1 MILNLTR
8 AVFVLVCGLVAGVL
22 SPIVIASLPGWANVA
37 LNAMTGL
44 GIGSLSVLA
53 EWRLKRVPLGV
64 LLGAIAGLLTGSLL
78 GFVLIRFAAPGA
90 SDRINGVSLDLLR
103 PLILLILAYAGAAIG
118 AHKAQRF
125 TPDQLLRLFREKTL
139 DVKNDKLLDTSVII
153 DGRIADVAETGFL
166 DGVLVIPQFV
176 LRELQY
182 VADSSDPLKRNR
194 GRKGLDILQRIK
206 KNPNIRVTISD
217 IDFPDV
223 KEVDQKLI
231 ELARATR
238 AKIVTNDFN
247 LNKVAQLSGIE
258 VLNINEL
265 ANSLKPVVL
274 PGETMKVFIV
284 KEGKEADQG
293 VAYLDDGTMVVV
305 NAASRQVGKTV
316 DVTITSVVQ
325 TAAGKMFFGRCL
337 SEADRSIAIRRP
349 QRERAAE

>member
-1 MILNLTR
+1 MLVTIVRAGFILL
-8 AVFVLVCGLVAGVL
+8 CGIAAGFL
-22 SPIVIASLPGWANVA
+22 SPLIVADLPAWANVGINVASGLAFGA
-37 LNAMTGL
+37 LA
-44 GIGSLSVLA
+44 VLM
-53 EWRLKRVPLGV
+53 EWRLRRVRIGILMGGV
-64 LLGAIAGLLTGSLL
+64 LGLLVGSGL
-78 GFVLIRFAAPGA
+78 GFVLLRFTGPGLTG
-90 SDRINGVSLDLLR
+90 RVGGFSLDLLR
-103 PLILLILAYAGAAIG
+103 PLVLLVLAYAGCVIG
-118 AHKAQRF
+118 GHKAEAFR
-125 TPDQLLRLFREKTL
+125 PEHLRNLFKEQPAAAKTH
-139 DVKNDKLLDTSVII
+139 KLLDTSVII

-166 DGVLVIPQFV
+166 DGVLVVPQFV

-206 KNPNIRVTISD
+206 KNPNVNVTVTEAD
-217 IDFPDV
+217 IPDV

-231 ELARATR
+231 ELARAMS
-238 AKIVTNDFN
+238 AKIITNDFN

-284 KEGKEADQG
+284 KEGKEQDQG

-305 NAASRQVGKTV
+305 NAASKQVGKTV
-316 DVTITSVVQ
+316 DVTVTSVVQ

-337 SEADRSIAIRRP
+337 AENDRSVVRRP
-349 QRERAAE
+349 QREKAAE

>member
-1 MILNLTR
+1 MMMLAR
-8 AVFVLVCGLVAGVL
+8 MAVMLGCGVLAAFL
-22 SPIVIASLPGWANVA
+22 SPIVLGVLPVAANVA
-37 LNAMTGL
+37 INGMTGL
-44 GIGSLSVLA
+44 AIGALAVLL
-53 EWRLKRVPLGV
+53 EWRLRRVSVGILAGGV
-64 LLGAIAGLLTGSLL
+64 SGMLLGSAI
-78 GFVLIRFAAPGA
+78 GFVILRFVGPEFSGR
-90 SDRINGVSLDLLR
+90 SSGVSIDLLR
-103 PLILLILAYAGAAIG
+103 PLVLVILAYAGCVIG
-118 AHKAQRF
+118 GHKAQNF
-125 TPDQLLRLFREKTL
+125 KPQHLMALIKGQPASTTVHKI
-139 DVKNDKLLDTSVII
+139 LDTSVII

-166 DGVLVIPQFV
+166 DGMLVVPQFV

-206 KNPNIRVTISD
+206 KNPNVNVEVTET
-217 IDFPDV
+217 DFPDV
-223 KEVDQKLI
+223 REVDQKLI
-231 ELARATR
+231 ELARAMHG
-238 AKIVTNDFN
+238 KIITNDFN

-284 KEGKEADQG
+284 KEGKEQDQG

-316 DVTITSVVQ
+316 DVTVTSVVQ

-337 SEADRSIAIRRP
+337 ADNDRSIVRRP
-349 QRERAAE
+349 QREKAAE

>member
-1 MILNLTR
+1 MMMLARL
-8 AVFVLVCGLVAGVL
+8 AVMLGCGMLAAFL
-22 SPIVIASLPGWANVA
+22 SPIVIGVLPAAANVA
-37 LNAMTGL
+37 INGMTGFA
-44 GIGSLSVLA
+44 IGALAVLL
-53 EWRLKRVPLGV
+53 EWRLRRVPVRILTGGV
-64 LLGAIAGLLTGSLL
+64 SGLLLGSAI
-78 GFVLIRFAAPGA
+78 GFVVMRFVGPELSGR
-90 SDRINGVSLDLLR
+90 STGISIDLLR
-103 PLILLILAYAGAAIG
+103 PLVLVILAYAGCVIG
-118 AHKAQRF
+118 GHKAEAFKPEQLRGLF
-125 TPDQLLRLFREKTL
+125 KDQPAAAKTH
-139 DVKNDKLLDTSVII
+139 KLLDTSVII

-166 DGVLVIPQFV
+166 DGVLVVPQFV

-206 KNPNIRVTISD
+206 KNPNVNVVVTEAD
-217 IDFPDV
+217 VPEV

-231 ELARATR
+231 ELARAMS
-238 AKIVTNDFN
+238 AKIITNDFN

-284 KEGKEADQG
+284 KEGKEQDQG

-316 DVTITSVVQ
+316 DVTVTSVVQ

-337 SEADRSIAIRRP
+337 AENDRSVVRRP
-349 QRERAAE
+349 QREKAAE